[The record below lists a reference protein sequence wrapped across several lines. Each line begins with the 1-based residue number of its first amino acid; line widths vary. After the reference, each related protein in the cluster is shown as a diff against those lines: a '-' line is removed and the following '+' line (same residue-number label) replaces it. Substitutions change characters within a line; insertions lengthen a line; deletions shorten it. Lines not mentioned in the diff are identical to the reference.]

1 MERLTRI
8 LAALTRWGL
17 GLCALV
23 LVLMA
28 LYVSLGRE
36 LAPLVAE
43 YRTDIEDKAT
53 AALGMPLQ
61 IGELEGN
68 WSGFAPIL
76 LAHDVMVGDG
86 ANALRLDRVRVVP
99 DLWASL
105 LAREVRIAHLELNGL
120 KISVKEAQDGTWALE
135 GLPVQ
140 NDQPLD
146 PEQLFKRSQ
155 MIQQLSVLDSQVTV
169 QPLDQ
174 APMTFTYVGLN
185 LKTGSSR
192 QRLDA
197 RLTLPDGQPVAMSLR
212 TRIRPSQL
220 PNSSVE
226 GYVSLP
232 QSDWSKWLPERV
244 TQQWNF
250 SEIKAG
256 GELWVNWNDG
266 ALQSAAIRLNA
277 PQVTGAYAERKP
289 IKISNLALNGYYQ
302 RDDEGAIVTLDS
314 LAMNFGETRWE
325 SHVQLKQTVATD
337 KTDELW
343 HL

>member
-8 LAALTRWGL
+8 LAAFTRWGL

-36 LAPLVAE
+36 LTPLVAE
-43 YRTDIEDKAT
+43 YRADIEDKAS

-86 ANALRLDRVRVVP
+86 ANALRLDRVRAVP

-120 KISVKEAQDGTWALE
+120 KISLKEAEDGSWVLE

-146 PEQLFKRSQ
+146 AQQLFNRSQ
-155 MIQQLSVLDSQVTV
+155 MIQQLSVLDSQVTL
-169 QPLDQ
+169 QP
-174 APMTFTYVGLN
+174 F
-185 LKTGSSR
+185 GSPATDSHLCR
-192 QRLDA
+192 
-197 RLTLPDGQPVAMSLR
+197 
-212 TRIRPSQL
+212 
-220 PNSSVE
+220 
-226 GYVSLP
+226 P
-232 QSDWSKWLPERV
+232 QSENRRQPSAARCAFDL
-244 TQQWNF
+244 
-250 SEIKAG
+250 AG
-256 GELWVNWNDG
+256 WPACCTEPAHANSPRAIEGQCSRRLR
-266 ALQSAAIRLNA
+266 QSAAKRLVEVAAGTPYSTMEFFRDQGRRRALGHLGQGHTAKCGVHLNA
-277 PQVTGAYAERKP
+277 PQLTGAYADRKP
-289 IKISNLALNGYYQ
+289 IQINNLALNAYYENSA
-302 RDDEGAIVTLDS
+302 EGATGHPRFAGDE
-314 LAMNFGETRWE
+314 FGENRWE
-325 SHVQLKQTVATD
+325 SHVQLKQTRATD
-337 KTDELW
+337 KV
-343 HL
+343 

>member
-23 LVLMA
+23 LVLLA

-36 LAPLVAE
+36 LTPLVAE
-43 YRTDIEDKAT
+43 YRADIEDKAS
-53 AALGMPLQ
+53 AALGLPLQ

-99 DLWASL
+99 DLWASV
-105 LAREVRIAHLELNGL
+105 LAREVRLAHIELNGL
-120 KISVKEAQDGTWALE
+120 KISLKEAEDGTWALE

-140 NDQPLD
+140 KDQPFD
-146 PEQLFKRSQ
+146 AVQLFQRSQ
-155 MIQQLSVLDSQVTV
+155 MIRQLSVLDSQVTL
-169 QPLDQ
+169 QPLDHP
-174 APMTFTYVGLN
+174 PMTLTYVGLN
-185 LKTGSSR
+185 LRTGASR

-197 RLTLPDGQPVAMSLR
+197 RLTLPDGQPVALSLR
-212 TRIRPSQL
+212 SQL
-220 PNSSVE
+220 RPDQWQNSAIE
-226 GYVSLP
+226 GYASLP
-232 QSDWSKWLPERV
+232 QSDWSKWLPERL

-256 GELWVNWNDG
+256 GELWVDWAEG
-266 ALQSAAIRLNA
+266 ALQSAALRLNA

-289 IKISNLALNGYYQ
+289 IQIDNL
-302 RDDEGAIVTLDS
+302 RSTP
-314 LAMNFGETRWE
+314 T
-325 SHVQLKQTVATD
+325 TATAPRA
-337 KTDELW
+337 
-343 HL
+343 